1 MQAGLVTEVC
11 EVWRRTYS
19 RNEFG
24 EEIEDYEYLKTIKCG
39 LERDNK
45 ASRAVEDPKLVYND
59 NKTIIVRIHTDIQET
74 DHIKM
79 NGKTYRI
86 ININT
91 ERKYMRETID
101 IEKIDE

>member
-1 MQAGLVTEVC
+1 MQAGLLTEFC

-45 ASRAVEDPKLVYND
+45 SRGVEDPKLVYND